1 MYQKSLEEEDG
12 KKTELSMHACMF
24 MWYPKKDQPTKRKK
38 MNSSRMYGFFFL
50 FSWLNLKNKTKK
62 MFFTQNLEMKTRK
75 KTYFI
80 AYSL

>member
-1 MYQKSLEEEDG
+1 MYQKSLEEEEE
-12 KKTELSMHACMF
+12 KKTELSMMACMF

-38 MNSSRMYGFFFL
+38 NEFKQDVRIFFSFL
-50 FSWLNLKNKTKK
+50 VVESQKQNKKL
-62 MFFTQNLEMKTRK
+62 FFTQNLEMKTRK